1 MISSITCPIC
11 GTKFEYEYFTGLYGT
26 EEEHQQCPT
35 CNYSYHFEYGNY
47 CEMVGDSCFIWGYSM
62 EGPLKKQIEQ
72 QRLKA
77 HESAKMDWAL
87 YRKKTSAHCP

>member
-11 GTKFEYEYFTGLYGT
+11 GTKFEYEYFTGSYGT

-35 CNYSYHFEYGNY
+35 CNYSYHFEYGSY
-47 CEMVGDSCFIWGYSM
+47 CETVGDSCFIWGYSM
-62 EGPLKKQIEQ
+62 EGPLKKQMEQ

-87 YRKKTSAHCP
+87 YHKKTSASCP

>member
-11 GTKFEYEYFTGLYGT
+11 GTKFEYEYFTGPYGT

-47 CEMVGDSCFIWGYSM
+47 YEMVGDFCFIWGYSM

-87 YRKKTSAHCP
+87 YHKKTSAHCP

>member
-11 GTKFEYEYFTGLYGT
+11 GTKFEYEYFTGPYGT
-26 EEEHQQCPT
+26 EGEHQQCPT

-47 CEMVGDSCFIWGYSM
+47 CEMVGDSCFIWGYST

-87 YRKKTSAHCP
+87 YHKKTSASCP

>member
-1 MISSITCPIC
+1 MISSITYPIC
-11 GTKFEYEYFTGLYGT
+11 GTKFEYEYFTGPYGT
-26 EEEHQQCPT
+26 EEEHQQCTT

-87 YRKKTSAHCP
+87 YHKKTSASCP